1 MIDRRALKPV
11 TLACAL
17 FALTLA
23 APPAFAVNKDMVQ
36 LQTEVQ
42 DLQAS
47 IARLQQTTDER
58 LGALRDLV
66 QQSTDSVN
74 KMTLSVETLQ
84 KNLTAQQEASGAKVD
99 QVSNQVQALTDS
111 LDEVKARLNS
121 LDKALQSVQGQ
132 QQSINAALQNLTPP
146 ANAAPATNPDGSP
159 APAPGGAPQPST
171 PQAPIADARPSADI
185 PFASRQGPYANG
197 PSAPAQS
204 AAAAPLA
211 DLYKSALNDFM
222 AAKYPLATQEF
233 GDVIHAYP
241 NDPLAGN
248 AYYYTGE
255 IDYRAGKY
263 AAAVKDYDRVLDQYP
278 GNQKIPAAHLHKGMA
293 LLQMKQR
300 DAGIL
305 ELRAL
310 IQRFPNSNEAVQA
323 RTKLNGMGVRPTAAP
338 RSE

>member
-1 MIDRRALKPV
+1 MIDRRAIKPIS
-11 TLACAL
+11 LACAL

-42 DLQAS
+42 DLQSAV
-47 IARLQQTTDER
+47 ARLQQTTDER
-58 LGALRDLV
+58 MGALRDLV

-84 KNLTAQQEASGAKVD
+84 KNLSAQQEASGGKVD

-121 LDKALQSVQGQ
+121 IDKALQAVQGQ

-159 APAPGGAPQPST
+159 AIAPGGAPQQAT
-171 PQAPIADARPSADI
+171 PQAPIAYTKPSADV
-185 PFASRQGPYANG
+185 PFPTTQGPYANAPAA
-197 PSAPAQS
+197 PSAAS
-204 AAAAPLA
+204 AVAPVG
-211 DLYKSALNDFM
+211 DLYKTAYNDYM
-222 AAKYPLATQEF
+222 AARTPLAIQEF

-248 AYYYTGE
+248 AYFYLGE
-255 IDYRAGKY
+255 IDYHGNKFSN
-263 AAAVKDYDRVLDQYP
+263 AVRDYNHVLDQYP
-278 GNQKIPAAHLHKGMA
+278 GNQKIPAAHLHKAMA
-293 LLQMKQR
+293 LLQMKER
-300 DAGIL
+300 DNAIL
-305 ELRAL
+305 EFRAL
-310 IQRFPNSNEAVQA
+310 IQRFPNSNEAVLA
-323 RTKLNGMGVRPTAAP
+323 RSKLNGMGVRASAP
-338 RSE
+338 RNE